1 MKTVRLSGNL
11 VVEIIPEYGL
21 PVEKWY
27 GEEFAAKCV
36 EAPDEVEQHW
46 RYDTD
51 TGEFSPPS
59 EVSITPK
66 PSAEERLAALE
77 SAMLTMMGVS
87 DNV

>member
-1 MKTVRLSGNL
+1 MKTVRLAGNL

-21 PVEKWY
+21 PVEEWY

-51 TGEFSPPS
+51 TGGFSPPS
-59 EVSITPK
+59 EVGTTPK
-66 PSAEERLAALE
+66 PSTEERLAALE
-77 SAMLTMMGVS
+77 AAMLAMMEVQA
-87 DNV
+87 DV